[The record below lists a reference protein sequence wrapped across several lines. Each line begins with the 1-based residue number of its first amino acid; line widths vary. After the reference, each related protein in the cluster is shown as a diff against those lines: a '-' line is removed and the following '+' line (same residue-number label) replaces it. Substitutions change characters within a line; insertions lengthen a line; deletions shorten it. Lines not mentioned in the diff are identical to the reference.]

1 MDGRTR
7 AFFFHVISVQNPR
20 LDFALLFEA
29 LKELTENGKNV
40 TDLEEAAG
48 PLLLRWI
55 RHPILTTLSGGGSG
69 GGGGGKGTSD
79 GPGNESQRDPLA
91 SLSHPA
97 SPNINNNNN
106 NNSSS
111 TSGNDVDNFEDVL
124 VEFLSFLIN
133 IFKFNSAYLDEEVVS
148 GGDCSAGVVWVVTRP
163 PNRSARFLV

>member
-1 MDGRTR
+1 M
-7 AFFFHVISVQNPR
+7 
-20 LDFALLFEA
+20 
-29 LKELTENGKNV
+29 

-55 RHPILTTLSGGGSG
+55 RHPILTTLSGGG
-69 GGGGGKGTSD
+69 GGGGGKGASD

-91 SLSHPA
+91 SLSLPA

-106 NNSSS
+106 STSSS
-111 TSGNDVDNFEDVL
+111 NDVDNFEDVL

-148 GGDCSAGVVWVVTRP
+148 GGVGRAGDVSVTGSL
-163 PNRSARFLV
+163 NRWAGFSFEGIGHVGFI